1 MAKLSPE
8 TVSDALRKQR
18 LATGLGRRPAVRRPR
33 RTEASSKE
41 ASSKQAQGECEG
53 HAGMTCELK
62 LER

>member
-1 MAKLSPE
+1 
-8 TVSDALRKQR
+8 